1 MGKRILIVGGV
12 AGGASVAARARRIDE
27 TAEVIMFEK
36 GPHVSFS
43 NCSLPFHLS
52 GIVENSDSLV
62 MMCPEQFK
70 KQYNIEARVNCEVT
84 KIKRAEKKIV
94 VKNLVTGE
102 EYEESYDKLVLSPGA
117 NAILPRSIEGITG
130 SNVFTVRNVVD
141 IKKLNNYI
149 VEHNIEDVAVVG
161 GGFIGVEVAENL
173 RKAGKNVSLIE
184 ALDQIMAP
192 FDYDMAQI
200 LHKEMIDKG
209 VNLILSDGVKKINE
223 DSIELQSG
231 KKVAAKAVVMAI
243 GVSPETRL
251 AKDAG
256 LEIGVTGGIKVDHD
270 YLTNDKDIYAVGDAI
285 EVYNRL
291 THKPSR
297 LALAGPAQRQAR
309 AAADNMYGIP
319 HNNNGVIGSSVVQVF
334 DLGAAST
341 GLNEKAAKAAGISYD
356 FVYIIPGDK
365 VGLMPDSNPMHFKL
379 IYEYPTGRILGA
391 QAIGKGNVDKRI
403 DVIAAMITMGG
414 TLEDLKELELCY
426 APLFGTAK
434 DVVNYAAL
442 VGLNLLYGR
451 FKQVPVNEVR
461 KLVENDAFIVDV
473 REKHEYAKGH
483 LKNAINIPLSE
494 IRGRINEIPKDKPVY
509 LHCRSS
515 QRSYNAVMALQNIG
529 YDNVINI
536 SGSYLGICCYEYYQ
550 DQVTGREKIVTEY
563 NFK

>member
-1 MGKRILIVGGV
+1 MGKRILIIGGV

-27 TAEVIMFEK
+27 EAEIIMFEK

-43 NCSLPFHLS
+43 NCALPFHLS
-52 GIVENSDSLV
+52 GMVENGDDLV
-62 MMCPEQFK
+62 LMCPTQFK
-70 KQYNIEARVNCEVT
+70 NQYNIEARVNSEVI
-84 KIKRAEKKIV
+84 KIIREDKKVV
-94 VKNLVTGE
+94 VKNLLTGE

-117 NAILPRSIEGITG
+117 NPILPRSIQGVTG

-141 IKKLNNYI
+141 IKKLKNYI
-149 VEHNIEDVAVVG
+149 DSNNIKDIAVVG

-173 RKAGKNVSLIE
+173 CLADKNVSLIE
-184 ALDQIMAP
+184 ALDQIMSP

-200 LHKEMIDKG
+200 LHKEMMDKG
-209 VNLILSDGVKKINE
+209 VNLILSDGVKKIDE
-223 DSIELQSG
+223 DFVELQSG
-231 KKVAAKAVVMAI
+231 KNVAAKVVVMAI
-243 GVSPETRL
+243 GVSPETGL

-256 LEIGVTGGIKVDHD
+256 LEIGVTGGIKVDHN

-291 THKPSR
+291 THKTSR

-309 AAADNMYGIP
+309 AAADNMYNIH

-403 DVIAAMITMGG
+403 DVIATMITMGG
-414 TLEDLKELELCY
+414 TLENLKELELCY

-434 DVVNYAAL
+434 DVVNFAAL
-442 VGLNLLYGR
+442 VGLNLLYGKFR
-451 FKQVPVNEVR
+451 QVPVTIVR
-461 KLVENDAFIVDV
+461 DLVENDEFIVDV
-473 REKHEYAKGH
+473 REKHEYEQGH
-483 LKNAINIPLSE
+483 LKNSVNIPLSE
-494 IRGRINEIPKDKPVY
+494 IRERMSEIPKDKPVY

-515 QRSYNAVMALQNIG
+515 QRSYNAVMALQNSG

-550 DQVTGREKIVTEY
+550 DQVTGRAKIVTEY
-563 NFK
+563 NFN